1 MKKIISSVLV
11 LALVCACVLLMFPV
25 EVQAIEPLDEIQDYT
40 ICVDMRN
47 DGTMDIKYHI
57 EWKVLDSTSE
67 GPLSWVE
74 IGIPNKH
81 LDELK
86 ALTSNI
92 KDIQYDTRR
101 SGGELLTFA
110 RIDFDRD
117 YKAGEVLTFEF
128 SLHQSNM
135 YVIEED
141 AHRLRY
147 SFTPGWFD
155 EIQVK
160 KITIKWD
167 ADNILEMSGQ
177 PNKDDEYYIWTDT
190 LDYGERFNISIY
202 YNLDV
207 FDATEEGQ
215 YKEPEEE
222 LSLGAI
228 LVIII
233 IVFLIIMFLMFLF
246 DDGYGSGS
254 GFSGTRY
261 HSTHV
266 YHSHRSSCACVSSC
280 ACACACAG
288 GGRAGCS
295 AKDFY
300 GTNLRS
306 DDLMEV
312 LKEEM

>member
-11 LALVCACVLLMFPV
+11 FALVCACVFGMLPV
-25 EVQAIEPLDEIQDYT
+25 EARAVEPLDEIQEYT

-81 LDELK
+81 VDELK

-92 KDIQYDTRR
+92 KAIQYDTRR

-177 PNKDDEYYIWTDT
+177 PDKDGEYYIWTDT

-215 YKEPEEE
+215 YKEPEEDVG
-222 LSLGAI
+222 LVGI

-233 IVFLIIMFLMFLF
+233 VVAVVIGFVILLF

-254 GFSGTRY
+254 GFGGTRY

-266 YHSHRSSCACVSSC
+266 YHSHRSSCACVSRC

-300 GTNLRS
+300 GTHVRS
-306 DDLMEV
+306 NDLMDV
-312 LKEEM
+312 LEEEL